1 MDNKVINEISEI
13 LQDIRE
19 EKELD
24 KLIESIEK
32 IETLSEELD
41 KEAYRKLKKSFY
53 KTLKDV
59 ENLYDKHFFNW
70 DPEMADFLHRKDGAK
85 DLPKSWKMDVE
96 YSLTK
101 IL

>member
-1 MDNKVINEISEI
+1 MDNKVVNQISEI

-41 KEAYRKLKKSFY
+41 RAAVKKLDASLF

-59 ENLYDKHFFNW
+59 ENLYNKHFFNW
-70 DPEMADFLHRKDGAK
+70 DPEMVDFLHRKDGAK
-85 DLPKSWKMDVE
+85 DLPKSYHMDVE
-96 YSLTK
+96 HKL
-101 IL
+101 

>member
-41 KEAYRKLKKSFY
+41 KEVVKKLKKSLF
-53 KTLKDV
+53 KTLQDV
-59 ENLYDKHFFNW
+59 ENLYNKHFFNW
-70 DPEMADFLHRKDGAK
+70 DLEMADFLHRKDGAK
-85 DLPKSWKMDVE
+85 DLPKSFRIDVE
-96 YSLTK
+96 NKL
-101 IL
+101 

>member
-1 MDNKVINEISEI
+1 VDNKVINEISEI

-41 KEAYRKLKKSFY
+41 KEAVRKLKKSLY

-59 ENLYDKHFFNW
+59 DNLYSKHFFNW
-70 DPEMADFLHRKDGAK
+70 DLEMADFLHRKDGAQ
-85 DLPKSWKMDVE
+85 DLPKSYNMDVE
-96 YSLTK
+96 YKLSN
-101 IL
+101 II

>member
-41 KEAYRKLKKSFY
+41 KEAVKKLKKSLF
-53 KTLKDV
+53 KTLQDV
-59 ENLYDKHFFNW
+59 ENLYNKHFFNW
-70 DPEMADFLHRKDGAK
+70 DPEMADFLHRKGGAQ
-85 DLPKSWKMDVE
+85 DLPKSHKMDVE
-96 YSLTK
+96 YNLSN
-101 IL
+101 II